1 MKPLEHF
8 KNSLSANSLN
18 TKALNLKSNFLRKS
32 SRFQKAEQIIR
43 RVLKINLVFSIKR
56 KGKIMKSKKDVTLL
70 MSVVLVCM
78 LTMSSFS
85 AQKAK
90 SQELSIYYE
99 ELTAPDF
106 VKAVE
111 KSGGTCIIPL
121 GIMEKHGPHLPLGTD
136 LIDVREV
143 AKRAAEKEYSII
155 FPQYYFGQ
163 IFEAKHQPG
172 TIAYSPQLIWNVLQ
186 ETCDELAR
194 NGIKKI
200 ILVSGH
206 GGNNHF
212 LPYFCQAQLAQK
224 KDYAVILFQEGDD
237 PETAEKVRKLRKTTT
252 GGHAGETETSM
263 MLSHRP
269 ELALVER
276 GKQQSGEDQ
285 KRLENLPYA
294 YTGIWWYAK
303 YPNHYAGDGSE
314 ANAEIGN
321 LLINSEAEQ
330 LVSLIKA
337 LKKDNQIF
345 KLQQLF
351 YQQSENP
358 LKTKQ

>member
-1 MKPLEHF
+1 
-8 KNSLSANSLN
+8 
-18 TKALNLKSNFLRKS
+18 
-32 SRFQKAEQIIR
+32 
-43 RVLKINLVFSIKR
+43 
-56 KGKIMKSKKDVTLL
+56 